1 MRLLLRFLALPL
13 LLMVPTAAQAAW
25 SKATSKHFIIY
36 SEQSPASL
44 REYAEKLERFDSAVR
59 LSRRMRDPEVGDG
72 NRLTIFAV
80 RDVAAVQAL
89 KRRKDEFAAGFYLPR
104 ASGSVAVVPRSM
116 PSGRPDT
123 IFFHEYA
130 HHLML
135 SDIARPMPAWFIEGF
150 AEFMATANVRRDGS
164 VELGLPA
171 NHRARTLLSPTAVE
185 MPLADLLAGRQPRN
199 AAERSSQYARSWL
212 LVHFLYFSQARNG
225 QLSAYLDDFAR
236 GKSAAL
242 AAQAFG
248 DLKQL
253 DREVDS
259 YLRRQRFSYL
269 NLDSSRLSI
278 SPVSVT
284 SLSKG
289 DDAAMA
295 LQIELQTRVPR
306 NPAEQVARA
315 RRLAAQYPSDLLVQ
329 MTLAEA
335 EWVNRD
341 YAAAER
347 AADRAV
353 ALAPGS
359 AEALVWKGRAI
370 LSRAAAGKNE
380 GLFREARSVFNR
392 ANRLDVENPEPLLHF
407 YRSFLEQ
414 GVRPTSNA
422 VDALHYAAKL
432 APQDLEVA
440 LNSAGQYLRDGKPNE
455 ARPLLLLIAQ
465 HPHAVTLGPRAAALL
480 EQANRVPTQR

>member
-1 MRLLLRFLALPL
+1 MRLLLSLIVLPL
-13 LLMVPTAAQAAW
+13 LMSVSTTAHAAW
-25 SKATSKHFIIY
+25 SRASSRHFVIYGEQNPSDLKA
-36 SEQSPASL
+36 
-44 REYAEKLERFDSAVR
+44 YAEKLERFDSAVR

-72 NRLTIFAV
+72 NRLTVFVV
-80 RDVAAVQAL
+80 RDVKAVQDL
-89 KRRKDEFAAGFYLPR
+89 KRRRDDFAAGFYIPR
-104 ASGSVAVVPRSM
+104 ASGSVAVVPRSV
-116 PSGRPDT
+116 PSGNPDT

-135 SDIARPMPAWFIEGF
+135 SDIAKPMPAWFIEGF

-171 NHRARTLLSPTAVE
+171 NHRARNLLSPLSVE
-185 MPLADLLAGRQPRN
+185 MPLANILAGRQPRSN
-199 AAERSSQYARSWL
+199 AERSSLYARSWL
-212 LVHFLYFSQARNG
+212 LTHFFYFSQARSG
-225 QLSAYLDDFAR
+225 QLSAYLDEFSR
-236 GKSAAL
+236 GKSAAV

-248 DLKQL
+248 ELRQL

-259 YLRRQRFSYL
+259 YLRKQSFPYL

-278 SPVSVT
+278 TPVSVT
-284 SLSKG
+284 PLSKG
-289 DDAAMA
+289 DDAAMR
-295 LQIELQTRVPR
+295 LHMELQTRVQR
-306 NPAEQVARA
+306 NPAEQAAKARQ
-315 RRLAAQYPSDLLVQ
+315 LAARYPSDFLVQ
-329 MTLAEA
+329 ITLAEA

-347 AADRAV
+347 AADTAA
-353 ALAPGS
+353 ALEPRS

-370 LSRAAAGKNE
+370 LSRAASTRSE
-380 GLFREARSVFNR
+380 DLFRDSRSVFNR
-392 ANRLDVENPEPLLHF
+392 ANRLDVENPEPLLYF
-407 YRSFLEQ
+407 YRSFVEQ
-414 GVRPTSNA
+414 GIRPTENA

-440 LNSAGQYLRDGKPNE
+440 LNSAGQYLRDGKRDE

-480 EQANRVPTQR
+480 EQANRAPAPR